1 MTTGRL
7 FSLQRFSTDDG
18 PGIRT
23 TAFFKG
29 CPLRCPWCHNP
40 EGLSL
45 AADLMWYDARCIGA
59 RRCVEACPAGA
70 LELTPGG
77 MRIDR
82 LRCTRCG
89 ECPAACPSGALEW
102 IGRDWEA
109 AALAAEL
116 ARDAA
121 FFSAS
126 SGGITLSGGEPLLQ
140 HVFLL
145 ELLPHCREAGLH
157 IALDTCAAV
166 PGEWLEQVL
175 PWVDMVLLDL
185 KIMDPEKH
193 RAATGLSN
201 ERVLDNAR
209 RLAERRIRLWV
220 RTPIIPGWTDD
231 EANLQGLAG
240 FIAAE
245 LPMVERWDLLA
256 YTNLGRP
263 KYHRLEQPYALEST
277 PLYERQ
283 DMERIASIAAEH
295 VGVVRW
301 SGATRG

>member
-7 FSLQRFSTDDG
+7 FNLQRFSTDDG

-45 AADLMWYDARCIGA
+45 EADLMWYDIRCIGA
-59 RRCVEACPAGA
+59 RRCLEACPAGA

-89 ECPAACPSGALEW
+89 KCPAACPSGALELV
-102 IGRDWEA
+102 GRDWEA
-109 AALAAEL
+109 AALAEEL
-116 ARDAA
+116 ARDAV
-121 FFSAS
+121 FYSAS

-140 HVFLL
+140 YGFLL
-145 ELLPHCREAGLH
+145 EVLPRCREAGLH

-166 PGEWLEQVL
+166 PGQWLERVL

-185 KIMDPEKH
+185 KIMDPERH

-201 ERVLDNAR
+201 EKVLDNAR
-209 RLAERRIRLWV
+209 RLAERRLRMWV

-231 EANLQGLAG
+231 EGNLRGLAG

-245 LPMVERWDLLA
+245 LPHVERWDLLA

-263 KYHRLEQPYALEST
+263 KYHRLERPYALESA
-277 PLYERQ
+277 PLYERKE
-283 DMERIASIAAEH
+283 MERIASIAAEH
-295 VGVVRW
+295 VGVARW